1 MAYKK
6 VVLEGDATT
15 SIFTGAA
22 LQTSSESF
30 SDSNTVL
37 MTAAAIQDRIQA
49 LSTNTSGTVTSVG
62 GTGTVSGLSLSGTVT
77 SSGNLTL
84 GGTLSV
90 ATSNLANGAVT
101 NAKLADDAVT
111 AGKIDTGNE
120 VSAST
125 DNYVLAWDN
134 TAGEMRWVAPTTGDI
149 TAVTAGSGLTGGAT
163 SGAATLNVGAGDCID
178 VSLTSV
184 SVDLSEL
191 PDGTGAIA
199 KTQDE
204 LVYLDNGTQK
214 RKLISEIPLSAF
226 DNDSGFGTGS
236 GDITAVTITTDTGSG
251 SKASDTSGS
260 ADFTIVG
267 STGISV
273 TNLSNTISVAVNSTV
288 VKTSGNQSIG
298 GVKTFTGN
306 MTVQGDLTVS
316 GSTITTTTET
326 LEIADNTL
334 VLNSDLS
341 GSSVD
346 TGFVFER
353 GSSGDNRNFHWDES
367 AGKFITNT
375 NSSVALGGTYQAD
388 FTNTEVN
395 SSFSNSSTK
404 VPVGH
409 FQWDGSSLY
418 VRTS

>member
-1 MAYKK
+1 
-6 VVLEGDATT
+6 
-15 SIFTGAA
+15 
-22 LQTSSESF
+22 
-30 SDSNTVL
+30 
-37 MTAAAIQDRIQA
+37 
-49 LSTNTSGTVTSVG
+49 
-62 GTGTVSGLSLSGTVT
+62 
-77 SSGNLTL
+77 
-84 GGTLSV
+84 
-90 ATSNLANGAVT
+90 
-101 NAKLADDAVT
+101 
-111 AGKIDTGNE
+111 
-120 VSAST
+120 
-125 DNYVLAWDN
+125 
-134 TAGEMRWVAPTTGDI
+134 
-149 TAVTAGSGLTGGAT
+149 
-163 SGAATLNVGAGDCID
+163 
-178 VSLTSV
+178 
-184 SVDLSEL
+184 
-191 PDGTGAIA
+191 
-199 KTQDE
+199 
-204 LVYLDNGTQK
+204 
-214 RKLISEIPLSAF
+214 
-226 DNDSGFGTGS
+226 
-236 GDITAVTITTDTGSG
+236 
-251 SKASDTSGS
+251 
-260 ADFTIVG
+260 
-267 STGISV
+267 
-273 TNLSNTISVAVNSTV
+273 
-288 VKTSGNQSIG
+288 
-298 GVKTFTGN
+298 